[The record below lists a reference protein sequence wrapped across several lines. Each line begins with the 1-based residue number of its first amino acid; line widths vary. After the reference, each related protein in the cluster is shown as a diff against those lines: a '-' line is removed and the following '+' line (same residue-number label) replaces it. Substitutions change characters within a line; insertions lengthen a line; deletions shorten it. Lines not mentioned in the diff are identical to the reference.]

1 MKWILS
7 VSERETDLTPEK
19 RTQVGY
25 QQPFPLSS
33 TDLMPKNRDQVGCQQ
48 LFSLSSTDLT
58 PEKRTQVGC
67 QQSFPLS
74 STDLTPENRT
84 QVGCQ
89 QSFPLSSTDLTP
101 ENRTQV
107 GNINFIFSALYTYP
121 KKAKKNCRYGSLDFL
136 YRMSHFILP
145 VFDILIPNQI
155 YIKTA

>member
-84 QVGCQ
+84 QVG
-89 QSFPLSSTDLTP
+89 
-101 ENRTQV
+101 
-107 GNINFIFSALYTYP
+107 NINFIFSALYTYP